1 MAAVDLGSIAATACA
16 QGSLALEG
24 QSVEGRGGLRTGAL
38 GLRRQPWGGAPEP
51 LCWRL
56 RKPDCGFRGCGGGRL
71 GLLPLQKGSSGL
83 RAGPSPCSPPSSPAP
98 PCAPLT
104 SYRSQEAS
112 RKWGLG
118 TLEEGWALWLGS
130 LGSEFGIWSRQQCL
144 SGSEVAGETVSPAG
158 PAEFCV
164 GVPLHLPVPLT
175 SLRLASLVTRARRD
189 LRGPGGLFLPW
200 EKSGPERA

>member
-1 MAAVDLGSIAATACA
+1 MAAVDLGSIAATACT
-16 QGSLALEG
+16 QESLALED

-56 RKPDCGFRGCGGGRL
+56 RKPDGGFRGCGGGRL

-83 RAGPSPCSPPSSPAP
+83 RAGPSPGSTFSGSPPPSPAP

-118 TLEEGWALWLGS
+118 TLEEGWALWRGS

-144 SGSEVAGETVSPAG
+144 SGSEVAGETEPCGA
-158 PAEFCV
+158 C
-164 GVPLHLPVPLT
+164 
-175 SLRLASLVTRARRD
+175 
-189 LRGPGGLFLPW
+189 
-200 EKSGPERA
+200 